1 MINLDALDLDAL
13 ADEIIQAQR
22 AARDYANMGQ
32 LFNAAHKAEELD
44 ASGKQHLTALRLLA
58 NATTRDLIVA
68 RAIAATALRGL
79 IRDELKTRARGMSDT
94 DLVAALDRNPSDC
107 WAGVIWEEIGDRVE
121 ALLGPESF
129 DDFLDQSIKADS
141 DDQYKRDL
149 IALLTA

>member
-1 MINLDALDLDAL
+1 MINLDTLDLDAL
-13 ADEIIQAQR
+13 TDEISQAQR
-22 AARDYANMGQ
+22 AALDYAHPGQ
-32 LFNAAHKAEELD
+32 LLNAASKAQKLD
-44 ASGKQHLTALRLLA
+44 AGGQKHLTALRLLA

-68 RAIAATALRGL
+68 RAIAATALRDL
-79 IRDELKTRARGMSDT
+79 IRGELKTRARGMSDT
-94 DLVAALDRNPSDC
+94 DLVAALDRNPSGC
-107 WAGVIWEEIGDRVE
+107 WAGVIWGEIGDRVE